1 MARVNGDGVGIALL
15 IFDIDHFEAVVI
27 KGQRPCRRGQ
37 CAAPDRGP
45 RGRQQCAAS
54 ILLARLGGE
63 EFAVVMPETSSAV
76 AAVVA
81 DRLRLAVASE
91 PFVLGPDGERLP
103 ITVSIGATTT
113 IAGGEDRDQLL
124 KRADDALYEAKS
136 AGRNRVVAHP
146 AKFGRPV
153 NSRPRRPAQVGW

>member
-1 MARVNGDGVGIALL
+1 VLRQIAARALDSVRSVDL
-15 IFDIDHFEAVVI
+15 V
-27 KGQRPCRRGQ
+27 
-37 CAAPDRGP
+37 
-45 RGRQQCAAS
+45 
-54 ILLARLGGE
+54 ARLGGE
-63 EFAVVMPETSSAV
+63 EFAVVMPETSLAV
-76 AAVVA
+76 AAAVA

-113 IAGGEDRDQLL
+113 IAGGNRDQLL

-146 AKFGRPV
+146 AKLGRRV
-153 NSRPRRPAQVGW
+153 DSRPRRPVQVGW